1 MSAAPQLLADRM
13 LGKLARIL
21 RMTGQDTEY
30 VREGEAFRIA
40 DRAAAEQ
47 RVLLTRDQRLA
58 RRTNPGPVVFVK
70 SNYPFH
76 QARQV
81 IRELGLVPSPASAT
95 AWRTTDA
102 SSQWRPRPW
111 WTTCPPT

>member
-40 DRAAAEQ
+40 DRAVQVHGGEGIIQGNIVEWIFRMLRMYRITTGTSEIQ
-47 RVLLTRDQRLA
+47 RNTIAQALLD
-58 RRTNPGPVVFVK
+58 PG
-70 SNYPFH
+70 
-76 QARQV
+76 R
-81 IRELGLVPSPASAT
+81 
-95 AWRTTDA
+95 
-102 SSQWRPRPW
+102 
-111 WTTCPPT
+111 